1 MSMVEEGNKMKNI
14 MLKREWLESVKTW
27 TESANRWKKSR
38 EGDREYRN
46 AQYKAFMKWAD
57 NAQEKADAAPVK
69 IVVYYED
76 GRVETVE

>member
-1 MSMVEEGNKMKNI
+1 
-14 MLKREWLESVKTW
+14 
-27 TESANRWKKSR
+27 
-38 EGDREYRN
+38 
-46 AQYKAFMKWAD
+46 MKWAD